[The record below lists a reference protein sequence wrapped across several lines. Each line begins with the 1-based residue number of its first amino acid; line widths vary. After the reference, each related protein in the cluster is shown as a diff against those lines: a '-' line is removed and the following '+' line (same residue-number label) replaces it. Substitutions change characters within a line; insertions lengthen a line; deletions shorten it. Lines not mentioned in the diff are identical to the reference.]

1 MQHQIDYLLIG
12 PAYPYRG
19 GIADSQNQL
28 ALSLTELGKKVK
40 LYTFTKLYPNFLF
53 PGVSQFSKKTIPKSL
68 SIERCIHSYNPINWF
83 KVSKKIN
90 HIEPKVVI
98 FRYYTPLLSICYFN
112 LIRPLSNKIKVVAL
126 VDNWIPHETR
136 IFDQILN
143 KIFSKKINRFLTL
156 SENISL
162 ELERDLKSPIFK
174 GFHPISKN
182 LPKKLSKTYS
192 RKKLGWDTEF
202 PIILFYGLIRSY
214 KGLDLLIKSF
224 NESPISESKSKLAIV
239 GEFYE
244 PINKYKKLISK
255 LNLDKRIYLIPKF
268 ADEKLTQ
275 LCFSSAD
282 VVSLTYKSAT
292 QSGVIPIAY
301 HYKTPILVSNLP
313 GLKTPIENDKTGL
326 VCSHNPK
333 NISIRLM
340 EMLNIKKHK
349 FFIRNIE
356 SSTKNYSWDEY
367 SRQII
372 NFIE

>member
-1 MQHQIDYLLIG
+1 M
-12 PAYPYRG
+12 
-19 GIADSQNQL
+19 
-28 ALSLTELGKKVK
+28 
-40 LYTFTKLYPNFLF
+40 
-53 PGVSQFSKKTIPKSL
+53 
-68 SIERCIHSYNPINWF
+68 
-83 KVSKKIN
+83 
-90 HIEPKVVI
+90 
-98 FRYYTPLLSICYFN
+98 
-112 LIRPLSNKIKVVAL
+112 
-126 VDNWIPHETR
+126 
-136 IFDQILN
+136 
-143 KIFSKKINRFLTL
+143 
-156 SENISL
+156 
-162 ELERDLKSPIFK
+162 
-174 GFHPISKN
+174 
-182 LPKKLSKTYS
+182 
-192 RKKLGWDTEF
+192 
-202 PIILFYGLIRSY
+202 
-214 KGLDLLIKSF
+214 
-224 NESPISESKSKLAIV
+224 
-239 GEFYE
+239 
-244 PINKYKKLISK
+244 
-255 LNLDKRIYLIPKF
+255 
-268 ADEKLTQ
+268 TQ